1 MRPLPG
7 GGPISCLGTDA
18 APRVAP
24 RIFDRIV
31 RQHSRMRIKNTTPLL
46 ENARTGISKNLM
58 QAAVQGDL
66 ALPTSAC
73 MNGSE
78 TEERE

>member
-1 MRPLPG
+1 MSPLPG

-18 APRVAP
+18 APP